1 MSKARFTPYYALMLL
16 ASLGFTQSLA
26 VAAENTIE
34 EVVVTADF
42 RARSELE
49 TAASVTVM
57 TDTVIK
63 SRAAQHFEEL
73 VNAIP
78 NVNYASGSNRAR
90 FFRFGASVS
99 AANLLRPSTLP
110 SVFWWTM

>member
-49 TAASVTVM
+49 LAT
-57 TDTVIK
+57 
-63 SRAAQHFEEL
+63 
-73 VNAIP
+73 
-78 NVNYASGSNRAR
+78 GSQCHRDDR
-90 FFRFGASVS
+90 YRH
-99 AANLLRPSTLP
+99 
-110 SVFWWTM
+110 